1 MPPQNQQQIMM
12 ALVRSEAKAQA
23 KIQAAQVAEQF
34 NIIHAS
40 DKATID
46 ALARSVNTLGVMVE
60 VLIGLVID
68 PRPLQTEGLP
78 ADKRKKFS
86 ALCDARAAEFAKERG
101 LEVEVRG

>member
-1 MPPQNQQQIMM
+1 MS
-12 ALVRSEAKAQA
+12 LVRAEAKAQA
-23 KIQAAQVAEQF
+23 KIQAADVANQF
-34 NIIHAS
+34 NLIHQG

-68 PRPLQTEGLP
+68 PRPLQNEGLP

-101 LEVEVRG
+101 LNVEVKG